1 MLTLPI
7 DSCMFLI
14 TAMVAI
20 AVVLYFP
27 EHIAI
32 MASRATFY
40 WAGEESLNPAAKAF
54 SATEISSNTAASLS
68 VDL

>member
-1 MLTLPI
+1 MLILPI

-14 TAMVAI
+14 TAMVII

-27 EHIAI
+27 EHIAV

-40 WAGEESLNPAAKAF
+40 WAGEESLNPTTKAPT
-54 SATEISSNTAASLS
+54 ATES